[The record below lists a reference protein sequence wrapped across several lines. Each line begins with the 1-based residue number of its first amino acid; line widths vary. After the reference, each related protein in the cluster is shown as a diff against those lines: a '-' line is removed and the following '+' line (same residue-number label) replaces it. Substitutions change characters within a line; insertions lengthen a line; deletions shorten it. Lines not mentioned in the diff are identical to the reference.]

1 MLDSTCLEMRST
13 EHTRSNAQ
21 QSKLAPQRPPATTIY
36 SVHNYPSLTICSGFN
51 ALFAIFS
58 INRSMHLLSTY
69 LEEAFPAYIQQ
80 LNTLTEKTFFAAL
93 HKTSESQGTSF
104 DTHFVV

>member
-1 MLDSTCLEMRST
+1 
-13 EHTRSNAQ
+13 
-21 QSKLAPQRPPATTIY
+21 
-36 SVHNYPSLTICSGFN
+36 
-51 ALFAIFS
+51 
-58 INRSMHLLSTY
+58 MHLLSTY
-69 LEEAFPAYIQQ
+69 LEEAFPTYIQQ